1 MEPRAPV
8 SPFRAGI
15 LCRCPRCGEGKLFK
29 AILKITDKCAVCGLD
44 LSAEDSADGP
54 AFFVMSFVGAVVIA
68 MALWVEVTFHPPHWL
83 HLVIWTPVIIGLSV
97 FLLHPTKALL
107 VALQYHHKA
116 GEGGK
121 NTFT

>member
-15 LCRCPRCGEGKLFK
+15 LCRCPRCGEGRLFR
-29 AILKITDKCAVCGLD
+29 ALLKVTDKCAICGLD
-44 LSAEDSADGP
+44 FSAEDSADGP
-54 AFFVMSFVGAVVIA
+54 AFFVMSFVGAVVIV
-68 MALWVEVTFHPPHWL
+68 MALWVEVTFRPPHWA

-97 FLLHPTKALL
+97 LLLHPTKALMI
-107 VALQYHHKA
+107 ALQYRHKA
-116 GEGGK
+116 GEGGR